1 MSRRGRI
8 GASPIGA
15 TMTQIE
21 NKELK
26 TYHYFYKITNKING
40 MFYYGIHC
48 TNNLDDGYMGSG
60 RRIIAAIKKY
70 GVENFEKEILKY
82 FDSLKELSDYETQIV
97 NEDLLNDPMCYNLI
111 KGGYFL
117 EDEVLRKLK
126 NTYKEIKHQQ
136 GEKNSQY
143 GTCWIT
149 KDGESKKINKDE
161 LNNFICDGWIKGRV
175 IKNKEK
181 IIKSNSGR
189 RHVWK
194 EGKCIQ
200 IYEKD
205 LQKYLDDGWVIGR
218 KDPTQLKRE
227 KKNKLSEEEYKE
239 YCKKR
244 KEKFIEYNKTHIK
257 VRDVNGNVFMVE
269 KTDPRY
275 LSGEL
280 VSFNKGMIAA
290 KDENGNS
297 YFISIDDP
305 RYLSGELIAKNRSN
319 AGKVTIRNIHTNK
332 YYQVDKND
340 PRLNDENFVTS
351 TTGLKYTDEQRKK
364 IKDAKTKKKM
374 TWINNGYIHKFIPID
389 EVDQF
394 LLENK
399 DWEIGRIRKN

>member
-1 MSRRGRI
+1 MI
-8 GASPIGA
+8 
-15 TMTQIE
+15 
-21 NKELK
+21 L
-26 TYHYFYKITNKING
+26 
-40 MFYYGIHC
+40 C
-48 TNNLDDGYMGSG
+48 V
-60 RRIIAAIKKY
+60 II
-70 GVENFEKEILKY
+70 L
-82 FDSLKELSDYETQIV
+82 LKEDI
-97 NEDLLNDPMCYNLI
+97 
-111 KGGYFL
+111 FL
-117 EDEVLRKLK
+117 EGETLRKLK

-136 GEKNSQY
+136 GKNNSQY

-149 KDGESKKINKDE
+149 KDGKNKKINKTE
-161 LNNFICDGWIKGRV
+161 LNNFINNGWTKGRV

-181 IIKSNSGR
+181 IIKSNQGR
-189 RHVWK
+189 RHIWK

-239 YCKKR
+239 YRKKR

-340 PRLNDENFVTS
+340 PKLNDENFVTS

-364 IKDAKTKKKM
+364 IKDTKTKKKM

>member
-15 TMTQIE
+15 TMTQTE

-26 TYHYFYKITNKING
+26 AYHYFYKITNKING

-48 TNNLDDGYMGSG
+48 TNDLDDGYMGSG
-60 RRIIAAIKKY
+60 KRIIAAIKKY

-82 FDSLKELSDYETQIV
+82 FDSLKELSDYEAQIV

-117 EDEVLRKLK
+117 EGEVLIKLK

-136 GEKNSQY
+136 GKNNSQY

-149 KDGESKKINKDE
+149 KDGENKKINKDE
-161 LNNFICDGWIKGRV
+161 LDNFICDGWTKGRV

-189 RHVWK
+189 RHIWK
-194 EGKCIQ
+194 DGVCTQ

-239 YCKKR
+239 YRKKR
-244 KEKFIEYNKTHIK
+244 REKFIEYNKTHIK

-269 KTDPRY
+269 K
-275 LSGEL
+275 
-280 VSFNKGMIAA
+280 
-290 KDENGNS
+290 
-297 YFISIDDP
+297 
-305 RYLSGELIAKNRSN
+305 LIQD
-319 AGKVTIRNIHTNK
+319 I
-332 YYQVDKND
+332 Y
-340 PRLNDENFVTS
+340 
-351 TTGLKYTDEQRKK
+351 
-364 IKDAKTKKKM
+364 
-374 TWINNGYIHKFIPID
+374 
-389 EVDQF
+389 
-394 LLENK
+394 LENL
-399 DWEIGRIRKN
+399 

>member
-1 MSRRGRI
+1 
-8 GASPIGA
+8 
-15 TMTQIE
+15 MTTHVE
-21 NKELK
+21 NISNKA
-26 TYHYFYKITNKING
+26 YHYFYKITNRING

-48 TNNLDDGYMGSG
+48 TNDLDDGYMGSG
-60 RRIIAAIKKY
+60 KRIIAAIKKY
-70 GVENFEKEILKY
+70 GVENFEKKILKY
-82 FDSLKELSDYETQIV
+82 FDSLKELSDYEAQIV

-117 EDEVLRKLK
+117 EGEVLIKLK

-136 GEKNSQY
+136 GKNNSQY

-149 KDGESKKINKDE
+149 KDGENKKINKDE
-161 LNNFICDGWIKGRV
+161 LDNFICDGWTKGRV

-218 KDPTQLKRE
+218 KDPTQLKH
-227 KKNKLSEEEYKE
+227 KNKLSEEEYKE
-239 YCKKR
+239 YRKKR
-244 KEKFIEYNKTHIK
+244 REKFIEYNKTHIK
-257 VRDVNGNVFMVE
+257 VRDVNSNVFMVE

-275 LSGEL
+275 LSGEF

-290 KDENGNS
+290 KDKNGNS